1 MHPQS
6 ESSYT
11 STALGP
17 AGPAYGFGRRT
28 GSLLAKILII
38 C

>member
-6 ESSYT
+6 ESFYS

-17 AGPAYGFGRRT
+17 AGPAYGFDRRM
-28 GSLLAKILII
+28 GSLLVKILII